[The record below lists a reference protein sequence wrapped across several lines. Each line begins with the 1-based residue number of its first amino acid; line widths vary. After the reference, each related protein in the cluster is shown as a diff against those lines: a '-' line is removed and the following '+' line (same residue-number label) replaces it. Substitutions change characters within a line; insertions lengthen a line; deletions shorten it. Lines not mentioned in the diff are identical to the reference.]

1 MSNEINHERRRFFGA
16 AAMTLAAA
24 QFGLVRSA
32 SAQSKAAGPP
42 AVNTGEFFPGFS
54 TELVET
60 SGTTIH
66 VLRKGAGR
74 PLLLLHGYPETHL
87 TWHKVAPQLAE
98 HFSVVVPDL
107 RGYGDSGKPKDGARV
122 QLRSTL
128 LVRISERPRTSTW
141 KWTRPTKR
149 PAERSNVHFMSS
161 GVQRIQSAPCGT
173 CLLLGER
180 KAPHR

>member
-32 SAQSKAAGPP
+32 SAQSKTAGPP

-98 HFSVVVPDL
+98 QFSVVVPDL
-107 RGYGDSGKPKDGARV
+107 RGYGDSGVITVTSASWSRLMIAGRAWRTGSVSITPRALRKPA
-122 QLRSTL
+122 LWTS
-128 LVRISERPRTSTW
+128 RPRSQCIRER
-141 KWTRPTKR
+141 TRNLLP
-149 PAERSNVHFMSS
+149 N
-161 GVQRIQSAPCGT
+161 ICG
-173 CLLLGER
+173 GSF
-180 KAPHR
+180 

>member
-1 MSNEINHERRRFFGA
+1 MDRMLGEIDRDRRCFLNM

-24 QFGLVRSA
+24 QFGPVRPA
-32 SAQSKAAGPP
+32 WAQSRTAGPA
-42 AVNTGEFFPGFS
+42 AVNTVEHFPGFS

-98 HFSVVVPDL
+98 QFSVVVPDL
-107 RGYGDSGKPKDGARV
+107 RGYGDSGKPQG
-122 QLRSTL
+122 
-128 LVRISERPRTSTW
+128 
-141 KWTRPTKR
+141 
-149 PAERSNVHFMSS
+149 
-161 GVQRIQSAPCGT
+161 G
-173 CLLLGER
+173 
-180 KAPHR
+180 

>member
-1 MSNEINHERRRFFGA
+1 VYLPLRPGSSGVDRQITPLHGKMTGRNIMSNEINHERRRFFGA

-66 VLRKGAGR
+66 VLRKGIGR

-98 HFSVVVPDL
+98 QFSVVC
-107 RGYGDSGKPKDGARV
+107 
-122 QLRSTL
+122 
-128 LVRISERPRTSTW
+128 RISAATAIQANLRAANGTRTIHFARW
-141 KWTRPTKR
+141 RRTR
-149 PAERSNVHFMSS
+149 SM
-161 GVQRIQSAPCGT
+161 
-173 CLLLGER
+173 
-180 KAPHR
+180 